1 MYLMYLKC
9 GMYLV
14 RLTVA
19 RQSRSPTTAVMGTA
33 AAPYMNQ
40 NFPYT
45 DSGPGK
51 TVALTLLLTL
61 LSGGGTVVASPYVN
75 QNVQFKDSGPGKTVA
90 LTLLLTQ

>member
-1 MYLMYLKC
+1 MYLTHLA
-9 GMYLV
+9 
-14 RLTVA
+14 VA
-19 RQSRSPTTAVMGTA
+19 HQSRSPTTAVMGTA
-33 AAPYMNQ
+33 AAEYVNQ

-75 QNVQFKDSGPGKTVA
+75 QNVQLAIPLNVEHK
-90 LTLLLTQ
+90 LTRQRRWDKQETQEYM